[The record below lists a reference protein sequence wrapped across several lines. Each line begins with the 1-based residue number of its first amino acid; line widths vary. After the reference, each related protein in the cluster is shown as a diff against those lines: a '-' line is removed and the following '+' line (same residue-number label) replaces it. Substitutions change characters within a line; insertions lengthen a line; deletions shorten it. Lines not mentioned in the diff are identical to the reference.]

1 MDWFSR
7 FVLSWRLSIT
17 LETSFCLE
25 AAEEAVSMFGAPVII
40 NEDQGSQNTDHL
52 MTTFW
57 EKLGTQISMDSKGRA
72 LDNIFTER
80 LWRSIKWEDV
90 YLKDYA
96 TVLEA
101 RKGIGDYLQFY
112 NYERKHQSL
121 NYKTPAEIY
130 FGKEGNLT

>member
-7 FVLSWRLSIT
+7 FVLPWRLSIT
-17 LETSFCLE
+17 LETTFCFE
-25 AAEEAVSMFGAPVII
+25 AAEEVVKHFVAPIII
-40 NEDQGSQNTDHL
+40 NEDQGSQNTDQR
-52 MTTFW
+52 MTSFW
-57 EKLGTQISMDSKGRA
+57 ESHGTQISMDSRGRA

-80 LWRSIKWEDV
+80 LWRSVKWEEV
-90 YLKDYA
+90 YLKEYA

-101 RKGIGDYLQFY
+101 RKGIGNYMKFY

-130 FGKEGNLT
+130 FGKEENLT